1 MTHDFHA
8 WSEALLGF
16 FEAYHNLIIMLMLT
30 GIRIMVTFILL
41 PATSDTALPGTAR
54 NGVVYVLTMFVAAG
68 QVPQA
73 FDSLNSAALLVLAC
87 KEAFL
92 GFAFGYCAAPVFWI
106 AQSLGTLIDDLAGFN
121 NVQMTNPLRGDQS
134 TPVSTLLLQLVVT
147 LFYVGGG
154 MLFVLGAL
162 FQSFKWW
169 PPYVL
174 YPSLSNSAE
183 TFLIQRTD
191 TIWTALAKLGTPVM
205 LVLLLVDLGLGIVAR
220 AADKLEPSSLSQ
232 PLRGVIG
239 VLMLIALVAVFA
251 SQVVGDVQ
259 LGGLSAAL
267 AKGMLPEPAH

>member
-92 GFAFGYCAAPVFWI
+92 GLAFGFAAAPVFWI

-183 TFLIQRTD
+183 MFLIQRTD

-205 LVLLLVDLGLGIVAR
+205 LVLVLVNVGLGIMAR
-220 AADKLEPSSLSQ
+220 SADKLEPNALSQ
-232 PLRGVIG
+232 PLRGMIG
-239 VLMLIALVAVFA
+239 MIMLIALVAVFA
-251 SQVVGDVQ
+251 SQVVGDVL
-259 LGGLSAAL
+259 LGDLGNQL
-267 AKGMLPEPAH
+267 AKGMLGGPAQ

>member
-8 WSEALLGF
+8 WAEALLGF
-16 FEAYHNLIIMLMLT
+16 FEAYHNFIVMLVLT

-41 PATSDTALPGTAR
+41 PATSDTVLPGTAR

-147 LFYVGGG
+147 LFYIGGG

-162 FQSFKWW
+162 FESFKWW

-174 YPSLSNSAE
+174 YPSLSNTAE

-205 LVLLLVDLGLGIVAR
+205 LVLILVDLGLGIVAR

-267 AKGMLPEPAH
+267 ANGMLSKPAH

>member
-8 WSEALLGF
+8 WTEAMLGF
-16 FEAYHNLIIMLMLT
+16 FDAYHNFIFMLMLT

-41 PATSDTALPGTAR
+41 PATSDTVLPGTAR
-54 NGVVYVLTMFVAAG
+54 NGVVYVLTIFVAAG

-147 LFYVGGG
+147 LFYIGGG

-162 FQSFKWW
+162 FESFKWW

-174 YPSLSNSAE
+174 YPSLSNTAE

-191 TIWTALAKLGTPVM
+191 TLWTALAKLGTPVM
-205 LVLLLVDLGLGIVAR
+205 LVLILVDLGLGIVAR

-232 PLRGVIG
+232 PMRGVIG

-251 SQVVGDVQ
+251 SQVVGDVR

-267 AKGMLPEPAH
+267 SNGMLAKPAQ

>member
-1 MTHDFHA
+1 MAHDFHA
-8 WSEALLGF
+8 WAEALLGW
-16 FEAYHNLIIMLMLT
+16 FEAYHNFIVMLMLT
-30 GIRIMVTFILL
+30 GIRIMVAFILL
-41 PATSDTALPGTAR
+41 PATSDTVLPGTAR
-54 NGVVYVLTMFVAAG
+54 NGVVYVLSIFAAAA
-68 QVPQA
+68 QSPQA
-73 FDSLNSAALLVLAC
+73 FEGLGGGGFLVLAC

-92 GFAFGYCAAPVFWI
+92 GLAFGYCAAPVFWI
-106 AQSLGTLIDDLAGFN
+106 AQSLGTMIDDLAGFN

-147 LFYVGGG
+147 LFYAGGG

-162 FQSFKWW
+162 FRSFKWW
-169 PPYVL
+169 PPSVL
-174 YPSLSNSAE
+174 YPSLAATTE

-191 TIWTALAKLGTPVM
+191 SIWTALAKLGTPVM
-205 LVLLLVDLGLGIVAR
+205 LVLVLVDVGLGIVAR

-259 LGGLSAAL
+259 IQGLSTEL
-267 AKGMLPEPAH
+267 IKGMLP

>member
-1 MTHDFHA
+1 MTHDLHTWA
-8 WSEALLGF
+8 EALLGW
-16 FEAYHNLIIMLMLT
+16 FEAYHNLVVMMLLT
-30 GIRIMVTFILL
+30 GIRIMATFFLL
-41 PATSDTALPGTAR
+41 PATSDTVLPGTAR
-54 NGVVYVLTMFVAAG
+54 NGVVYVLTIFVAAG
-68 QVPQA
+68 QAPQA
-73 FDSLNSAALLVLAC
+73 FESLTSGALLVLAC

-92 GFAFGYCAAPVFWI
+92 GLALGYSAAPVFWT

-169 PPYVL
+169 PPYAL
-174 YPSLSNSAE
+174 YPSLADTAL

-191 TIWTALAKLGTPVM
+191 SVWTALAKLGTPVM
-205 LVLLLVDLGLGIVAR
+205 LVLVLVDLGLGIVAR
-220 AADKLEPSSLSQ
+220 AADRLEPTSLSQ

-251 SQVVGDVQ
+251 SQVASDVRLGD
-259 LGGLSAAL
+259 LSAAMT
-267 AKGMLPEPAH
+267 KGMLPEHAR